1 MGNELEFA
9 VAILA
14 IMLTLETFAL
24 LCVLVGRIRGINGG
38 RKRFDRRE
46 FSSQKAMNALKIT
59 VSLLIGLAVGVVGGR
74 WLWPADPIID
84 RQVVTVYYEKPQ
96 SGPSTY
102 HSVTVRVPNLVFA
115 PVDTVTVT
123 ETKIVK
129 VGPDSTELQVAVET
143 RPYSGPDWSAQ
154 VSGPAIGDLH
164 PQLDWM
170 KVNQQTQVVQGPLR
184 KTRWGIGVQA
194 GYGAVLKQ
202 DVRLYPY
209 IGVGVSYNIIRW

>member
-1 MGNELEFA
+1 
-9 VAILA
+9 
-14 IMLTLETFAL
+14 
-24 LCVLVGRIRGINGG
+24 
-38 RKRFDRRE
+38 
-46 FSSQKAMNALKIT
+46 MNALKIT

-129 VGPDSTELQVAVET
+129 VGPDSTELRVAVET

>member
-1 MGNELEFA
+1 
-9 VAILA
+9 
-14 IMLTLETFAL
+14 
-24 LCVLVGRIRGINGG
+24 
-38 RKRFDRRE
+38 
-46 FSSQKAMNALKIT
+46 MNALKIA
-59 VSLLIGLAVGVVGGR
+59 VSLLIGLVVGVVGGR

-84 RQVVTVYYEKPQ
+84 QQVVTVYYEKPQ
-96 SGPSTY
+96 AGPSTY
-102 HSVTVRVPNLVFA
+102 RSVTVRVPNLVFA

-170 KVNQQTQVVQGPLR
+170 KVNQQTQVVQGPIR

-202 DVRLYPY
+202 DMKLYPY

>member
-1 MGNELEFA
+1 
-9 VAILA
+9 
-14 IMLTLETFAL
+14 
-24 LCVLVGRIRGINGG
+24 
-38 RKRFDRRE
+38 
-46 FSSQKAMNALKIT
+46 MNAIKSIAA
-59 VSLLIGLAVGVVGGR
+59 LLIGLLAGVAGGR
-74 WLWPADPIID
+74 WLWPAEPIID

-102 HSVTVRVPNLVFA
+102 RPVTVRVPNLVFA
-115 PVDTVTVT
+115 PADTVTVT

-143 RPYSGPDWSAQ
+143 RPYAGPDWSAQ
-154 VSGPAIGDLH
+154 VSGPTIGGLR
-164 PQLDWM
+164 PELDW
-170 KVNQQTQVVQGPLR
+170 VRVHQQTQVVEGPAR
-184 KTRWGIGVQA
+184 KTRWGIGVQV

>member
-1 MGNELEFA
+1 
-9 VAILA
+9 
-14 IMLTLETFAL
+14 
-24 LCVLVGRIRGINGG
+24 
-38 RKRFDRRE
+38 
-46 FSSQKAMNALKIT
+46 MNAIKSIAA
-59 VSLLIGLAVGVVGGR
+59 LLIGLLAGVAGGR
-74 WLWPADPIID
+74 WLWPAEPIID

-102 HSVTVRVPNLVFA
+102 HSVTVRIPNLVFA

-143 RPYSGPDWSAQ
+143 RPYAGPDWSAQ
-154 VSGPAIGDLH
+154 VSGPTVGSLR

-170 KVNQQTQVVQGPLR
+170 QVTQQTPVVKGPIH

-202 DVRLYPY
+202 DVKLYPY

>member
-1 MGNELEFA
+1 
-9 VAILA
+9 
-14 IMLTLETFAL
+14 
-24 LCVLVGRIRGINGG
+24 
-38 RKRFDRRE
+38 
-46 FSSQKAMNALKIT
+46 MNALKIAL
-59 VSLLIGLAVGVVGGR
+59 SLLIGLAVGVVGGR
-74 WLWPADPIID
+74 WLWPAEPIID

-96 SGPSTY
+96 AGPSTY
-102 HSVTVRVPNLVFA
+102 RSVTVRIPNLVFA

-170 KVNQQTQVVQGPLR
+170 KVNQQTQVVQGPIR
-184 KTRWGIGVQA
+184 KTRWVRRGTQA
-194 GYGAVLKQ
+194 GCEAVP
-202 DVRLYPY
+202 LYWSRR
-209 IGVGVSYNIIRW
+209 ILQYNQVVTIKNSRNEKVDFDCPDRGRDSADRIVAYQ

>member
-1 MGNELEFA
+1 
-9 VAILA
+9 
-14 IMLTLETFAL
+14 
-24 LCVLVGRIRGINGG
+24 
-38 RKRFDRRE
+38 
-46 FSSQKAMNALKIT
+46 MNAIKSIAA
-59 VSLLIGLAVGVVGGR
+59 LLIGLLAGVAGGR
-74 WLWPADPIID
+74 WLWPAEPIID

-102 HSVTVRVPNLVFA
+102 RPVTVRVPNLVFA
-115 PVDTVTVT
+115 PADTVTVT

-143 RPYSGPDWSAQ
+143 RPYAGPDWSAQ
-154 VSGPAIGDLH
+154 VSGPTIGGLR
-164 PQLDWM
+164 PELDWVR
-170 KVNQQTQVVQGPLR
+170 VNQQTQVVEGPAR
-184 KTRWGIGVQA
+184 KTRWGIGVQV